1 MTDKV
6 FICIDLKSFYASVE
20 CVERGLDPFKTNL
33 VVADPARGRGG
44 ICLAITPAMK
54 DLGIHNRC
62 RIFEIPKNVRYI
74 TALPRMKRYM
84 EVSADIYGTYLNF
97 VAPEDIHPYSIDEV
111 FIDATNYLHIYR
123 KNPKEMAV
131 MLINAVMER
140 TGICATAGIG
150 TNLFLAKVALDITA
164 KHVPD
169 HIGYLDVPEFE
180 RTLWHHRPITDIWN
194 IGRGIA
200 FRLEKYGIYDLYGV
214 AHCDERLLYKEFGV
228 NAEFLIDHAH
238 GREPCEIRD
247 IQTYKSK
254 TNSLS
259 NSQIL
264 FSDYTFEDA
273 LICMKEMVDMLSLEL
288 IEKHMVASGIALGVG
303 YSRDVAPSTGGS
315 ERLSEQTSSYD
326 KLVKEFESI
335 YRRTTRRTAPIR
347 KLSIAFT
354 NIVDEDHATLQP
366 DLFSQ
371 RGEDEKERKMQEAV
385 LAIKQKFGKNALL
398 RGMSYTDKATAR
410 VRNKLIGGHNGGE

>member
-1 MTDKV
+1 MPDKTYL
-6 FICIDLKSFYASVE
+6 CIDLKSFYASVE

-131 MLINAVMER
+131 MLMNAVMER

-150 TNLFLAKVALDITA
+150 TNLFLAKMALDITA

-169 HIGYLDVPEFE
+169 HIGYLDIPAFE

-238 GREPCEIRD
+238 GLEPCEIRD
-247 IQTYKSK
+247 IHAYKSK
-254 TNSLS
+254 TNSIS

-264 FSDYTFEDA
+264 FSDYTFENA
-273 LICMKEMVDMLSLEL
+273 LICLKEMVDMLSLEL
-288 IEKHMVASGIALGVG
+288 IEKHMVASGISLGVG
-303 YSRDVAPSTGGS
+303 YARDVAPSTGGS

-347 KLSIAFT
+347 KLSVCFT

-410 VRNKLIGGHNGGE
+410 VRNKRIGGHNGGE